1 MATITKYNLFLKGMF
16 NGDTNAV
23 IDFDTD
29 TIKVA
34 LATSAYTPSATTHDF
49 FNDITNEVTGTNYT
63 AGGAEITSKTLTE
76 SSGTVTFDGADVTW
90 SQSGSGFSN
99 ARYAIIYKSTGTSST
114 SRLIG
119 YIDMTSDKGNV
130 AGDFTISWAGTG
142 VFTVA

>member
-34 LATSAYTPSATTHDF
+34 LATSAYTPSASTHDF

-63 AGGAEITSKTLTE
+63 AGGAEITGKSVTE

-99 ARYAIIYKSTGTSST
+99 ARYAIIYKSTGTAST

>member
-16 NGDTNAV
+16 NGTANAV

-34 LATSAYTPSATTHDF
+34 LATASYSPSATTHDF
-49 FNDITNEVTGTNYT
+49 FNDITNEVTGTNYV
-63 AGGAEITSKTLTE
+63 AGGAEITTKTLNE
-76 SSGTVTFDGADVTW
+76 SGGTVTFDGDSPTW
-90 SQSGSGFSN
+90 SQSGSGFST
-99 ARYAIIYKSTGTSST
+99 ARYAIIYKSTGTAAT